1 MKDEYFNYLLLISLS
16 YGCAIILA
24 LILRKMFNVIIKRNS
39 SKDDADPTNL
49 IFIKNSISFL
59 LLLIATSW
67 VFHKIPYLKNL
78 GTALFAGAGVLV
90 AIVGFASQK
99 AFSNIISGI
108 FLLIFKPFKVGEA
121 VRLSSDNLFGV
132 VENITL
138 RHTVIR
144 DFEFKRIIIPN
155 SRISED
161 VIVNSSIEDAKIRKH
176 LEFDISYDSNIDKAM
191 DIMRTIISDHQ
202 FFVDNRTED
211 QISNGDPAI
220 DIRVVNLGDFSIK
233 LRAYVWA
240 EDYVQAFVLQTDCL
254 KAVKEK
260 FDQESIEIP
269 FPYRT
274 IVYKDKTNTS
284 TD

>member
-1 MKDEYFNYLLLISLS
+1 MKTEYLNYLLLIGIS

-24 LILRKMFNVIIKRNS
+24 LILRKVFNVIIKRNS

-59 LLLIATSW
+59 LLLVATSW
-67 VFHKIPYLKNL
+67 IFHKIPYLKNL
-78 GTALFAGAGVLV
+78 GTVLFAGAGVLV

-121 VRLSSDNLFGV
+121 VKLSSDNLFGV

-161 VIVNSSIEDAKIRKH
+161 VIINSSIEDSKIRKH
-176 LEFDISYDSNIDKAM
+176 LEFDVSYDSNIDKAM
-191 DIMRTIISDHQ
+191 GIMRNIISAHP
-202 FFVDNRTED
+202 FFIDNRDEE
-211 QISNGDPAI
+211 QISNGNPAI

-233 LRAYVWA
+233 IRAYVWA
-240 EDYVQAFVLQTDCL
+240 EDYQQAFVLQTDCL

-260 FDQESIEIP
+260 FDEEGIEIP

-274 IVYKDKTNTS
+274 IVYKDKTNNQ